1 MQSPASQQFLLGQN
15 LQKQGLDTSPILSNT
30 QGFARLAQAL
40 AGGLLQRD
48 AQTKFADERA
58 AKIASNTQ
66 ALTALGLS
74 PTQAATL
81 SADEIDSGVR
91 SAAVASVLRP
101 KTTQYRDLTEEE
113 LSKYSS
119 AGYPEDLLKL
129 ARVGTDGSIKF
140 PPKLAAA
147 PKASLITLEKDG
159 EKKTLTAGAVAE
171 IDALIGDGWVES
183 RTPAVQVNTTPT
195 GYEPDPDN
203 PGSLRPIV
211 GGPADKLTK
220 AQTNAA
226 GFADRVYATNLTLSE
241 AAVEQSFLLPEQFV
255 LEKLPG
261 GNFIVTAEFRR
272 GQRAANDFISAV
284 LRPESGAAIS
294 DAEYEREYKK
304 YIPAPGDDAGTL
316 AEKRRARERAFD
328 NIARDAGPR
337 YKSPKPEKVEY

>member
-1 MQSPASQQFLLGQN
+1 MQSPASRQFILGQN
-15 LQKQGLDTSPILSNT
+15 LQKQSLDTSPILSNT

-40 AGGLLQRD
+40 AGGLVQRD
-48 AQTKFADERA
+48 AQTKYADERA

-81 SADEIDSGVR
+81 SADEIDSSVR
-91 SAAVASVLRP
+91 SAAVASALRP
-101 KTTQYRDLTEEE
+101 KTTQYRELTEEE
-113 LSKYSS
+113 LNQYSS
-119 AGYPEDLLKL
+119 SGYPEDLLKL
-129 ARVGTDGSIKF
+129 ARVGSDGSIKL
-140 PPKLAAA
+140 PPQLKSAPNVKLL
-147 PKASLITLEKDG
+147 SFEKDG
-159 EKKTLTAGAVAE
+159 QIKTVTAGATAD
-171 IDALIGDGWVES
+171 ISDLIADGWVES
-183 RTPAVQVNTTPT
+183 RTPAVQVNTAPT
-195 GYEPDPDN
+195 GYEADPDK

-226 GFADRVYATNLTLSE
+226 GFADRVYASDLTLSE
-241 AAVEQSFLLPEQFV
+241 AEVEQSFLQPEQFV
-255 LEKLPG
+255 LERLPG
-261 GNFIVTAEFRR
+261 GNFVVTPEFRR

-316 AEKRRARERAFD
+316 AEKRQARERAFD